1 MTAIFNGTTYAI
13 TFRVSSCSDPRIVV
27 IRAQRMRTIG
37 SRQAIWEEVEPLGT
51 PDERFDELKVYPF
64 SRHVFE
70 FVRVAG
76 R

>member
-1 MTAIFNGTTYAI
+1 
-13 TFRVSSCSDPRIVV
+13 
-27 IRAQRMRTIG
+27 MRTIG